1 MKRVIPLM
9 PTVAMTLSMVMAQT
23 PSNPQKPS
31 QEVAPEDIVRITTSL
46 VQTDVVVTDKNDQIV
61 PDLKLEDFELLDN
74 GKKQDIRFME
84 FVGTETPRRS
94 EGERSAL
101 PSYVEPAG
109 TSGISTK
116 ELKRVIA
123 FVIDDLNVGI
133 PDLPYVRK
141 MLLDYV
147 NNKMRD
153 GDLVAIIRVVGGKGL
168 LQQFTTDRQLLRRA
182 IASITP
188 VMHPF
193 GSSEE
198 PDPARL
204 ANPVATAAVDSP
216 TATESSLEAP
226 EIFSSNDD
234 VIRYNRSLALISTSN
249 YVIDSL
255 KQIPGRKDL
264 VLITGGIPIFEI
276 TGPFSNTYQ
285 ILTQFANNAFR
296 AGVVVNTFDPRG
308 LRATPGVKGF
318 QATPAK
324 SALGGNDPTDA
335 TFGKGDPGAN
345 SALGV
350 GLGAGQDHLALSSVS
365 KYTGGHAVYNTND
378 FEQGLDKILSR
389 SNGYYT
395 LAFRPSEGLDNK
407 EHKLEIKVRRG
418 STRVYSHTLYLA
430 RADNRTMPRT
440 KEEAVA
446 AAARSPL
453 ARNDIDVTP
462 NVAVKLDPGKNA
474 NVDIQVLIDA
484 KKLNFKETGDHY
496 QDSLDIVGIVFDQM
510 GRNRG
515 GFSETINLNLSR
527 EDYQKALAE
536 GLTYSASTEVQPDY
550 YQVRVI
556 VREAGSGHLGSFS
569 KYLEIPDLSK
579 GKLAMSSLFFF
590 ATDAKGAKPVPLLAQ
605 RRLNRSQDIRYV
617 AMVYNPKLKDG
628 KPQLRSQ
635 LIISQGSKVLLRGPE
650 EPVETNGSSPL
661 TKMGQLGLSNVAPGR
676 YVLTLVITD
685 TLGDKKTSTLA
696 RSLDFTV
703 VN

>member
-1 MKRVIPLM
+1 M
-9 PTVAMTLSMVMAQT
+9 
-23 PSNPQKPS
+23 
-31 QEVAPEDIVRITTSL
+31 
-46 VQTDVVVTDKNDQIV
+46 
-61 PDLKLEDFELLDN
+61 F
-74 GKKQDIRFME
+74 
-84 FVGTETPRRS
+84 
-94 EGERSAL
+94 
-101 PSYVEPAG
+101 
-109 TSGISTK
+109 
-116 ELKRVIA
+116 
-123 FVIDDLNVGI
+123 
-133 PDLPYVRK
+133 
-141 MLLDYV
+141 LDYV
-147 NNKMRD
+147 HTILRD
-153 GDLVAIIRVVGGKGL
+153 GDLVAIIRVVGGKRL
-168 LQQFTTDRQLLRRA
+168 LQQFPTDRQLLRRA
-182 IASITP
+182 IPSINQ

-378 FEQGLDKILSR
+378 FEQGLEKILSR

-407 EHKLEIKVRRG
+407 EHKLEVRVRRSG
-418 STRVYSHTLYLA
+418 TRVYSHTRYLA
-430 RADNRTMPRT
+430 RADNRSTPRT

-446 AAARSPL
+446 AAARSPM
-453 ARNDIDVTP
+453 AKNDIDVTP
-462 NVAVKLDPGKNA
+462 NVAIKLDPGKNA
-474 NVDIQVLIDA
+474 NMDIQVLIDA

-536 GLTYSASTEVQPDY
+536 GLTYSAS
-550 YQVRVI
+550 
-556 VREAGSGHLGSFS
+556 
-569 KYLEIPDLSK
+569 
-579 GKLAMSSLFFF
+579 
-590 ATDAKGAKPVPLLAQ
+590 
-605 RRLNRSQDIRYV
+605 
-617 AMVYNPKLKDG
+617 
-628 KPQLRSQ
+628 
-635 LIISQGSKVLLRGPE
+635 
-650 EPVETNGSSPL
+650 
-661 TKMGQLGLSNVAPGR
+661 
-676 YVLTLVITD
+676 
-685 TLGDKKTSTLA
+685 
-696 RSLDFTV
+696 
-703 VN
+703 